1 MDALLAF
8 VKNLLGFYGD
18 EQDNL
23 LTPLILSAEKYLE
36 TAGVKAPPVAP
47 VEPIEPDEEEATTEE
62 QKAYETALA
71 IYNVAKAEYDKEV
84 SPYNLAV
91 AVRVKILHD
100 GDPKGDLERTLTGLI
115 LQLKDYAG
123 GEVI

>member
-18 EQDNL
+18 GQDTL
-23 LTPLILSAEKYLE
+23 LTPLILSAERYLKN
-36 TAGVKAPPVAP
+36 AGVKAPPDAPVAP
-47 VEPIEPDEEEATTEE
+47 EEPGEEATPEETE
-62 QKAYETALA
+62 AYETALA
-71 IYNVAKAEYDKEV
+71 IYTLAKAEYDKEV

-91 AVRVKILHD
+91 AVRVKIIHD
-100 GDPKGDLERTLTGLI
+100 GDPKGDFERTLTGII
-115 LQLKDYAG
+115 LQIKDYAG

>member
-1 MDALLAF
+1 MDTLLTF

-18 EQDNL
+18 EQDTL

-47 VEPIEPDEEEATTEE
+47 VAPEEPDEEATTEE
-62 QKAYETALA
+62 QEAYETALA